1 MTNVT
6 TTVTKESRVLAA
18 LQADSKGLTAA
29 QMTSRFAVVNPT
41 ATITNL
47 RQKGFAIYANR
58 LTNKG
63 GETRTFYR
71 LGTPSRSLV
80 AAGYRARAAA
90 RLYGITV

>member
-29 QMTSRFAVVNPT
+29 QMTSRFGVANPT

-71 LGTPSRSLV
+71 LGTPSRSVV
-80 AAGYRARAAA
+80 AAGYRAIAAA
-90 RLYGITV
+90 RSYGFTA

>member
-1 MTNVT
+1 MTNAT
-6 TTVTKESRVLAA
+6 IVTKESRVLAA

-29 QMTSRFAVVNPT
+29 QMSARFGVANPT
-41 ATITNL
+41 ATITSL

-71 LGTPSRSLV
+71 LGTPSRSVV
-80 AAGYRARAAA
+80 AAGYRAIAASRSFA
-90 RLYGITV
+90 V

>member
-1 MTNVT
+1 MTN
-6 TTVTKESRVLAA
+6 VTKESRVLAA

-29 QMTSRFAVVNPT
+29 QMSARFGVANPT
-41 ATITNL
+41 ATVTNL

-71 LGTPSRSLV
+71 LGTPSRSVV
-80 AAGYRARAAA
+80 AAGYRAIAASRSFA
-90 RLYGITV
+90 V